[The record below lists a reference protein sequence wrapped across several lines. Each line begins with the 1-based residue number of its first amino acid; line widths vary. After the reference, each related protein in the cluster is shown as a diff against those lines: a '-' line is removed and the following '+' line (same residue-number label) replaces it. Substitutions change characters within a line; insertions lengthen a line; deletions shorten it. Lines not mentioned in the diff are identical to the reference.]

1 MLHPSERR
9 VRPQAARAWWFRS
22 AHGFGRAIEA
32 AGIGVSRCD
41 QGRRRDANAQGAGER
56 DVGDIRQGTCQRME
70 SAALIMHIENAAM
83 MTGTRGSWRNVV
95 MIAVGL
101 SRVEHIQ
108 RVFVDQR
115 QSADNYRPSR
125 TGSCGKP
132 FGFR

>member
-32 AGIGVSRCD
+32 AGIGVTQCD
-41 QGRRRDANAQGAGER
+41 QSRRRDANAQGE
-56 DVGDIRQGTCQRME
+56 VSECDIGNAWQRTCQRVE
-70 SAALIMHIENAAM
+70 SAALIMHIENAVM
-83 MTGTRGSWRNVV
+83 MIGTRGSGRNVV

-115 QSADNYRPSR
+115 
-125 TGSCGKP
+125 
-132 FGFR
+132 